1 MDAGL
6 KISAEMTLAQTRCQG
21 IHEIE
26 RQYLKA
32 LLSRHSGRINQSAT
46 EAGITPRQLHK
57 LMKKYGIRK
66 EDFKPPFR
74 QSTSSFS
81 A

>member
-1 MDAGL
+1 MPAEL
-6 KISAEMTLAQTRCQG
+6 MISSEMTLAQTRCQG
-21 IHEIE
+21 IQEIE
-26 RQYLKA
+26 RQYLKG
-32 LLSRHSGRINQSAT
+32 LLARHSGRINQSAA

-57 LMKKYGIRK
+57 LMKKYGLQK

-74 QSTSSFS
+74 KSTSSSS